1 MARKL
6 KTFVTTIG
14 FFEMAVAA
22 PSMKAALEAWGV
34 PQNLFHQGFAVE
46 TGDPKIVAAATAQPG
61 LVLKRAVGS
70 KDAFSEN
77 PALPT
82 NLPVKAKAPAKKAK
96 KAAPSKRG
104 AKALADRETAR
115 AQMDAFEKTRA
126 KREKARAT
134 AQAKEAAAEARQIKA
149 RETAAAKAR
158 SSLDK
163 AQARHDKT
171 LAALDRQR
179 QALERK
185 IEAQRERWR
194 SEKKKLE
201 RRLRDAQA

>member
-46 TGDPKIVAAATAQPG
+46 TDDPKIVAAATAQPG
-61 LVLKRAVGS
+61 LVIKRAVGS
-70 KDAFSEN
+70 KGAFSEN
-77 PALPT
+77 PALPDS
-82 NLPVKAKAPAKKAK
+82 LPVKAKKLAKTPK

-104 AKALADRETAR
+104 AKAVADREAAR
-115 AQMDAFEKTRA
+115 GQIAAFEKTRA
-126 KREKARAT
+126 KREKARA
-134 AQAKEAAAEARQIKA
+134 AAEARQEAAEARETKA
-149 RETAAAKAR
+149 REAAAAKAR
-158 SSLDK
+158 SALEK
-163 AQARHDKT
+163 ATARHAAA

-179 QALERK
+179 QAVERK
-185 IEAQRERWR
+185 IETEGERWR
-194 SEKKKLE
+194 REKTKLE
-201 RRLRDAQA
+201 RRLRAAEG